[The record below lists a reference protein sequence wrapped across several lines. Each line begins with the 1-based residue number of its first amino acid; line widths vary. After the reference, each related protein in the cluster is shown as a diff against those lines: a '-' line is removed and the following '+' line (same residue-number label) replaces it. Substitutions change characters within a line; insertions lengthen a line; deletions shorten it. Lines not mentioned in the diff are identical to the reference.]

1 VSLSPDSVNTTGA
14 VVAAPLVE
22 RLLRDADVE
31 VNRRVAAARDDAASR
46 VEAARAAAFA
56 EEAAS
61 VAAHRRT
68 LTLQA
73 RVATESRSQAAT
85 RLVADAR
92 WRAVTRVLGA
102 MSTQLADVAHRPDEA
117 ALIEGLIREVT
128 PYLPDGV
135 LRARASRDAVD
146 IVRSML
152 PRAEVVEDEQIACG
166 AVISDR
172 EGRLRIDATLH
183 GRLARAGAPL
193 AIRIATL
200 LDAQTNAAQEV
211 HA

>member
-1 VSLSPDSVNTTGA
+1 MNATGA

-22 RLLRDADVE
+22 RLLRDADAE
-31 VNRRVAAARDDAASR
+31 VNRRVAAARNDAASR

-61 VAAHRRT
+61 VAAHRRAV
-68 LTLQA
+68 TLQA
-73 RVATESRSQAAT
+73 RVATESRSQAAA
-85 RLVADAR
+85 RLVTDAR

-102 MSTQLADVAHRPDEA
+102 MSAQLADGANRPDQA
-117 ALIEGLIREVT
+117 ALIEGLIREVM
-128 PYLPDGV
+128 PYVPDGL
-135 LRARASRDAVD
+135 LRARVSLGASD
-146 IVRSML
+146 IVRAML
-152 PRAEVVEDEQIACG
+152 PRAEVVEDAQIACG
-166 AVISDR
+166 AVISDH

-193 AIRIATL
+193 AIRIAAL
-200 LDAQTNAAQEV
+200 LDTQTSAAQEV